1 MIDSCELVVA
11 GVRLSVVVI
20 ATSVIDGAVI
30 VVRRGSVAGEFSVI
44 GLEYSSVVVGKVS
57 VVTLAEDIL
66 VSGDIDVG
74 GGRVLPSDGGFVV
87 VCCVVAVMISEEVI
101 SGIGGEVVVCSA
113 IEN

>member
-11 GVRLSVVVI
+11 GVRLSVVII
-20 ATSVIDGAVI
+20 ATSVIDRAVI

-57 VVTLAEDIL
+57 VVTLAGGIL

-74 GGRVLPSDGGFVV
+74 GGRVLPSDGV
-87 VCCVVAVMISEEVI
+87 VCCVVAVMISEEVT